1 MLTRPMGPW
10 WLSADCDAA
19 YVGSALNLLGGHP
32 TEKLDHPGMPL
43 QAVLTISFA
52 LDHAVRSLI
61 LQPQPLSDYI
71 DGQFLDMSQNLRLVR
86 GWAIAFFLF
95 GLASAYLV
103 GRRILGSAGWGLA
116 AAALVLAAPGTLA
129 HATTFRPENLLAGLV
144 LWVLDRLVVFGR
156 YGRTKD
162 LATASVL
169 TGLAIAVK
177 IHAMALLPALGLAIL
192 LAARTRNGADGNV
205 SLDRAPAIGKKMAM
219 AAMVAALLAVAI
231 LFNAERPW
239 WRQDGRLVAGG
250 MVLVGAN
257 VWLWRRWR
265 AERRRGRVSGR
276 AGVGRAAMEAGGE
289 NPEKGRFAEWLSQG
303 TVAGGCLLMGLA
315 LSCLPFLEQFS
326 PMCRALY
333 WTLAA
338 AGSDPGPADAEI
350 VEVLARFLQPSLLP
364 ALPIALLGMVAA
376 AASVAWGKR
385 EEWPIVAAFL
395 GFTGLAVVQGTS
407 HGSPHHFGV
416 GLAAAIIPTLRLFQM
431 GAAIIVRVAA
441 MRRLKSAARL
451 THGRRGPASSP
462 SRGLARGSTPGS
474 AAAMASLVLAA
485 GLVAWPIWRAE
496 VGARGQAIRCTAIQ
510 RATDALSPC
519 LAADEYLMTSY
530 WAQNADAA
538 FFMQARDTCAFTP
551 ERTYVSLP
559 DSPTAWRYAVERG
572 LHPRF
577 YLLFRGPGSLT
588 RVERSGDDWATLKS
602 PWGPVWRVR
611 KIGQWP
617 MGDAAA
623 IEAYEWLEPPE
634 ISALA
639 SSEH

>member
-10 WLSADCDAA
+10 WLSADCDTA

-43 QAVLTISFA
+43 QAVLTVSFA
-52 LDHAVRSLI
+52 LDHAARSLI
-61 LQPQPLSDYI
+61 IQPRPLSNYI
-71 DGQFLDMSQNLRLVR
+71 DGQFLDMSQSLRLVR

-162 LATASVL
+162 LATASLL

-177 IHAMALLPALGLAIL
+177 IHAVALLPALGLAIL
-192 LAARTRNGADGNV
+192 LAPRTRDGAGGNV
-205 SLDRAPAIGKKMAM
+205 PLDRAPAVGKKMARAAM
-219 AAMVAALLAVAI
+219 AAALMAVAV

-239 WRQDGRLVAGG
+239 WRQDGRLVAGCI
-250 MVLVGAN
+250 VLAGAN

-265 AERRRGRVSGR
+265 TGRRRGGVSGG
-276 AGVGRAAMEAGGE
+276 AGMGRAAMEAGGE
-289 NPEKGRFAEWLSQG
+289 NPEKSRFAEWFSQG

-338 AGSDPGPADAEI
+338 ARSDPGPAGAEI

-364 ALPIALLGMVAA
+364 VLPIALLGVVAA
-376 AASVAWGKR
+376 AASVVWGKR

-395 GFTGLAVVQGTS
+395 GFTGLAVAQGAS
-407 HGSPHHFGV
+407 HGSPHHFGI

-431 GAAIIVRVAA
+431 GAAVMARFVAA
-441 MRRLKSAARL
+441 
-451 THGRRGPASSP
+451 SSLD
-462 SRGLARGSTPGS
+462 RGLARGSTPGP
-474 AAAMASLVLAA
+474 AAAMASLALAT
-485 GLVAWPIWRAE
+485 GLVAWPIWKAE
-496 VGARGQAIRCTAIQ
+496 AGARGQAIRCTTIQ

-551 ERTYVSLP
+551 ERTYASLP

-588 RVERSGDDWATLKS
+588 SVERSGDDWATLKS

-611 KIGQWP
+611 RIGQWP

-639 SSEH
+639 SGEH